1 MKKTKLNI
9 GTATKLEYNQLR
21 WQCPTSIF
29 KFKTTAEINPLHE
42 IIGQPRAVESIKLGA
57 SMRAKGYNIFVTGLS
72 GTGRTTTVKQI
83 LESFSDVCPDLFDY
97 CYVNNFV
104 DSDKPILLKL
114 APGQGKAFQT
124 AMNESIN
131 YLRRKI
137 PGLFEEESYHQTRKK
152 ITNEYQTQER
162 LVIEN
167 FDAKI
172 SKHGFVRGQLEKDD
186 GTVQAEVF
194 PVVDGEAVSIGD
206 LDRLVTEKKLKANE
220 AALFKKYW
228 QAFHEEIYDLARK
241 GMKIMQEY
249 RAALIESDKNFAKE
263 LVSAVFADTLERFEN
278 EKLQAYIEHV
288 KEHILENLHFFIP
301 NPNQNFAKNDVIIKL
316 EESEIFSIF
325 YVNVILDNSKSKCAP
340 VIIETNPTYTNLFGT
355 IEKVYDNRGFWRSD
369 FTKIKAGSLLSA
381 DQGFLVVNANDLFQE
396 PNVWNKLQ
404 QVLLYDKIEIQPY
417 DSIFQLT
424 QSHLKPESIDVNIKV
439 IIIGGQTLYRFLHS
453 YEKGFKKIFKIN
465 AQFDYETDKNETVFH
480 NYARFAAK
488 ISVEENLPHCDPSA
502 VAALV
507 EWGVEF
513 AGSQDV
519 ITLKFSDV
527 ADLIRESAY
536 FVSESKKKFISRE
549 DVEKAIESRKRRNDM
564 TDEKIRNHI
573 VKDTIMIDTI
583 GSRVGVINGLTVYNS
598 GVYSFGKPARIS
610 ANVSVGNA
618 GIINIER
625 ESDMSGR
632 LHNKGILIISGFLRE
647 KFATKRT
654 LSLSASIAFE
664 QNYSG
669 IDGDS
674 ASAAEIYAVL
684 SATSNM
690 PIKQSIAITGSVNQ
704 KGEIQPIGGVNE
716 KIIGFYE
723 VCRERGFTKE
733 QACIIPS
740 RNVKD
745 LMLSNELIEDV
756 RKGNFHIYSIDTIDD
771 AIELLFG
778 LEAGEADKDGNYPKQ
793 SLYGLVD
800 ARIEEFAQILKPKPP
815 KKEIDKQK
823 GTRK

>member
-9 GTATKLEYNQLR
+9 GTATKLDYNQLR

-83 LESFSDVCPDLFDY
+83 LESISGICPDLFDY

-194 PVVDGEAVSIGD
+194 PVVDGEAVPISD
-206 LDRLVTEKKLKANE
+206 LDRLVAEKKLKANE

-263 LVSAVFADTLERFEN
+263 LVSTVFADTLERFEN
-278 EKLQAYIEHV
+278 EKLHAYIGHV

-325 YVNVILDNSKSKCAP
+325 YVNVILDNSKTERAP
-340 VIIETNPTYTNLFGT
+340 VVIETNPTYTNLFGT
-355 IEKVYDNRGFWRSD
+355 IEKVYDARGFWRSD
-369 FTKIKAGSLLSA
+369 FTKIKAGSLLCA
-381 DQGFLVVNANDLFQE
+381 DQGFLVVNATDLFQE

-465 AQFDYETDKNETVFH
+465 AQFDYETDKNEESFH
-480 NYARFAAK
+480 HYARFAAK
-488 ISVEENLPHCDPSA
+488 ICMEENIPHCDVSA
-502 VAALV
+502 VAAIV

-513 AGSQDV
+513 AGSQEV

-536 FVSESKKKFISRE
+536 FVKESKKKIISRE

-564 TDEKIRNHI
+564 TDEKIRKHI
-573 VKDTIMIDTI
+573 VKDTIMIDTS
-583 GSRVGVINGLTVYNS
+583 GTRVGIINGLTVYNS
-598 GVYSFGKPARIS
+598 GIYSFGKPARIS
-610 ANVSVGNA
+610 ANVSVGTA

-690 PIKQSIAITGSVNQ
+690 PINQSIAITGSVNQ

-716 KIIGFYE
+716 KVIGFYE

-733 QACIIPS
+733 HACIIPS

-745 LMLSNELIEDV
+745 LMLSKEVIEDV

-771 AIELLFG
+771 AIQLLFG
-778 LEAGEADKDGNYPKQ
+778 LEAGVADKDGNYPKQ

-800 ARIEEFAQILKPKPP
+800 ARIEEFAQILKPV
-815 KKEIDKQK
+815 KKETEKPK